1 MESIPPI
8 LVSQKS
14 QLLTAIYVFTLS
26 CWCLGG
32 LQFSHAQKDA
42 IKPGEVL
49 GYSQQLVSADGRFQL
64 GFFDLSNPVGA
75 YLGIWY
81 TDDTFNHRLWIANR
95 DTLISVGQ
103 GNLTMDGDGLLKI
116 LHDGGSP
123 IPLNANKTA
132 PNSIAALENSGNF
145 VVKELNSD
153 GSTKRIIWESFDYP
167 TNTLLPGMKLGI
179 NYKTGKKW
187 TLTSYLAA
195 ENPAPGGF
203 SLEWINLVANG
214 IRQLAIRHRG
224 DLYWLS
230 GVGSN
235 SDFANVGSMS
245 SDAGIYNFSYVT
257 NENESYFSYSVPGE
271 RIPRWILTSGGGLM
285 DFLDS
290 PFVSNGLCF
299 DDSSAQGCVPRS
311 SPICRTSSKTF
322 QKRKGYFVS
331 SSPRS
336 DENSSISVFDCWDRC
351 WNDCSCDGF
360 CTLQDTDTG
369 CRFFGGEFVED
380 TASHLEDFFVLTDI
394 SEPVEPRRKKIWWIW
409 IIVGLVPVLAIII
422 FLKFLR
428 RKKLHRDLDRNREAS
443 TLYEMTSSR
452 RSGDTNEISNDGKRG
467 NDLKVLSFQSI
478 AAATDNFSTENEL
491 GRGGFGPVYKGRLP
505 DGQEIA
511 VKRLSRRSGQGL
523 VEFKNELI
531 LIARLQHTNLVRLLG
546 YCVKEDEKM
555 LIYEYMPNKSLDCF
569 LFDPKKRELLYWK
582 RRCLIIE
589 GIAQGLLYLHRYSR
603 LRIIHRDLKAGNI
616 LLDADMNPKIS
627 DFGLA
632 RVFGRDEADAKTQ
645 RVVGTYGYM
654 SPEYAM
660 QGKFSEKSDVYSFGV
675 LMLEIVSGRKNKD
688 VFDPENTVS
697 LVGYTWELWAK
708 GKGLDLKD
716 STLGNSD
723 FDHQILRHIHVG
735 LLCVQDYAA
744 DRPTISDVISMLA
757 NETLPLPIPNRAVFS
772 AERKLTGA
780 ILTSE
785 EKESCSGRITIS
797 EVDPR

>member
-1 MESIPPI
+1 MKSISAI

-14 QLLTAIYVFTLS
+14 QLPTAIYVLITLS

-64 GFFDLSNPVGA
+64 GFFNLSNPVGN
-75 YLGIWY
+75 YLGTWY
-81 TDDTFNHRLWIANR
+81 TNDTLNHRLWIANP
-95 DTLISVGQ
+95 DTPISVGQ

-132 PNSIAALENSGNF
+132 PNSIAALENSGNL
-145 VVKELNSD
+145 VVKELNPD
-153 GSTKRIIWESFDYP
+153 GSTKRILWESFDYP

-179 NYKTGKKW
+179 SYKTGKRW
-187 TLTSYLAA
+187 TLTSWLAR

-203 SLEWINLVANG
+203 SLEWNLTANG
-214 IRQLAIRHRG
+214 MRQLAIRHRG
-224 DLYWLS
+224 DMYWLS

-235 SDFANVGSMS
+235 SYFANFGSIS

-257 NENESYFSYSVPGE
+257 NENESYFSYSVLDG
-271 RIPRWILTSGGGLM
+271 RISRWILTSGGALM

-290 PFVSNGLCF
+290 PFVSFGLCF
-299 DDSSAQGCVPRS
+299 SDSSAPGCVQRS
-311 SPICRTSSKTF
+311 SPICRNSSKTF

-331 SSPRS
+331 SSPRL
-336 DENSSISVFDCWDRC
+336 DENSSISVYDCWDRC

-360 CTLQDTDTG
+360 CTLQDIETG
-369 CRFFGGEFVED
+369 CRFFGGEFAED
-380 TASHLEDFFVLTDI
+380 KASNLEDFFVLTDI
-394 SEPVEPRRKKIWWIW
+394 SEPEEPRRKKIWWIW
-409 IIVGLVPVLAIII
+409 IIVGLVPVPAIII
-422 FLKFLR
+422 FLWFL
-428 RKKLHRDLDRNREAS
+428 RKKLHWDLERNREAA
-443 TLYEMTSSR
+443 TLNELTSSR
-452 RSGDTNEISNDGKRG
+452 RSGDTNEISNDAEKRG
-467 NDLKVLSFQSI
+467 HDLKVLSFQSI
-478 AAATDNFSTENEL
+478 VAATDNFSTENKL
-491 GRGGFGPVYKGRLP
+491 GQGGFGPVYKGRLP

-523 VEFKNELI
+523 VEFKNELV

-555 LIYEYMPNKSLDCF
+555 LIYEYMPNKSLDFF
-569 LFDPKKRELLYWK
+569 LFDPKKRELLDWK
-582 RRCLIIE
+582 RRCNIIE
-589 GIAQGLLYLHRYSR
+589 GIAQGILYLHRYSR

-632 RVFGRDEADAKTQ
+632 RVFERDEADAKTQ

-675 LMLEIVSGRKNKD
+675 LMLEIVSGRKNKGA
-688 VFDPENTVS
+688 FDPENTGN

-708 GKGLDLKD
+708 GRGLDLKD
-716 STLGNSD
+716 STLSD
-723 FDHQILRHIHVG
+723 SDSDNQILRYIHVG

-744 DRPTISDVISMLA
+744 DRPTMSDVVSMLA

-772 AERKLTGA
+772 TQRKLSGA
-780 ILTSE
+780 ISTSD
-785 EKESCSGRITIS
+785 EKGSCSARITIS
-797 EVDPR
+797 EIDPR

>member
-26 CWCLGG
+26 CWCLGA

-322 QKRKGYFVS
+322 QKRK
-331 SSPRS
+331 
-336 DENSSISVFDCWDRC
+336 
-351 WNDCSCDGF
+351 
-360 CTLQDTDTG
+360 DTDTG

-394 SEPVEPRRKKIWWIW
+394 SEP
-409 IIVGLVPVLAIII
+409 G
-422 FLKFLR
+422 
-428 RKKLHRDLDRNREAS
+428 DLDRNREAS